1 MEKYFAFIFLL
12 LPQLLLAQ
20 TGDGGAE
27 HGLRVGDKLSREVV
41 VFDGSEAEPVIH
53 YTLMQNA
60 EARLLPMKWAIL
72 GACVK
77 CEQHIQK
84 ATTQLNFANFLH
96 SP

>member
-1 MEKYFAFIFLL
+1 M
-12 LPQLLLAQ
+12 LAQ
-20 TGDGGAE
+20 TGGIGAD
-27 HGLRVGDKLSREVV
+27 HRLRAGDELSREVV
-41 VFDGSEAEPVIH
+41 VFDGSKAETVIH

-60 EARLLPMKWAIL
+60 EARLLPMKWEIL